1 MTTPTSNIHRTFFDL
16 PTDESSDIDQVEF
29 LANFSSEGR
38 LTWAQLL
45 ESDRVLIVSE
55 AGVGKSYEC
64 QRQQQQLWHEGESA
78 FFVELAVLA
87 TDPLESQF
95 SAEEKCR
102 FDSWLSAQTE
112 RATFFLD
119 SVDELKL
126 TQGSFELTL
135 KRFAKAL
142 AGHLARTRIVLTT
155 RPIAV
160 DRDLVYRWLPMP
172 PPVEVFVPETYF
184 ANVAMRVDS
193 RKDQANASKVPQWRF
208 VALSPLNEQQMRT
221 LATIEGIAEPAP
233 LLQAIESQ
241 NAHDFAKRPLDFI
254 ELCGD
259 WKAYSRIRSHRE
271 QVSHNIEVKLRPR
284 GDRRERLALAPERA
298 REGTERLALAA
309 LLTRRFTIW
318 RGQDRDRA
326 RGDSALDP
334 SKILADW
341 TDDELKTL
349 LERPLFGFAT
359 YGRVR
364 FHNRSVIEF
373 LAAERLR
380 GLLHKGMSTLTLKR
394 LLFVTTPVGLP
405 IVKPTM
411 QPVAAWLAPHYP
423 AIRAEVLQRDPSI
436 LLRYADPGSLD
447 LAMRTE
453 ALQQY
458 VVVYGTGGWRGQHVP
473 ALQIRRL
480 ASPDLAPVIER
491 LWAQGIENPEVS
503 ETLLELIGAG
513 KLTTCADI
521 AHAIA
526 IDTDIDVRGRMDGL
540 LALSELGDARLPHIF
555 NQFSVAPAAWP
566 AELVSATIAHLFPSH
581 MSVTQLLEALTRLQP
596 KPREIGG
603 IPTLLPLA
611 IAKARLGEGQL
622 ALLRTGLMALIE
634 PSCSW
639 HDQHYR
645 IAAQRQD
652 LVPALLVASRLQL
665 AAHMAGPELF
675 DSIVLA
681 WHLAEHDVHGSEDAK
696 TLRSAL
702 SGAEAKEREAVFWAQ
717 DRLIQRW
724 HPSKNQVAWH
734 RLSHFQDHPP
744 FDISVAR
751 DSAWVLAGLA
761 TTTRPVDERG
771 VLFELGMQFAHAGAD
786 RLDELKALV
795 PLVADAPELAERLG
809 QTIVAIERPAPE
821 PAWMREQQLRSET
834 WRRKQAKHLA
844 SWQLLWRELIEDP
857 DSAFAPDRINNTT
870 WNLWRVMSNEIR
882 DQDVIGW
889 NRGFIERVFNR
900 ETADR
905 LRGAMKDVW
914 RQDRPTVKSERSL
927 EGRNSYLMRWSMG
940 LAGIYAEAEDPDWA
954 TTLSAEEVDLAA
966 RYALLELN
974 DLPVWIDALIQV
986 RPAVVETLI
995 GRELLDELNDE
1006 NDRYSMLLQHIERSS
1021 PRVIQLF
1028 LDRIRA
1034 WLQGV
1039 LSGRADTTLLLG
1051 KLGRV
1056 AQLLLDY
1063 GTVEDGEHLRASA
1076 LARLQGEI
1084 QQNEVLFW
1092 LPILLNL
1099 DLATGV
1105 DVMERLAE
1113 PVSPAPH
1120 TAMTEWFAAMFGDR
1134 GSRNIGDL
1142 YALGSNPSLLLRLA
1156 RLAYQHVRFEHDVE
1170 HSGVYSPSARDHAEH
1185 ARSALGNALL
1195 NAKGAEAWAAKLQF
1209 SKDPLVADFR
1219 DRALAIAKEKLAEE
1233 WDAALFDEAGVVRL
1247 ERECD
1252 FAPVTRVEMAAL
1264 LEDRLADLDDL
1275 LLQDTSPR
1283 ELWRSISQERVVRRE
1298 VARALQHMARTA
1310 YIVNQEAV
1318 TGDEK
1323 ETDIRLCSTAS
1334 PQEGVIEL
1342 KLAETEY
1349 SVKDLSEALEVQLLQ
1364 KYLAPEH
1371 RRVGCL
1377 LISIATNRQWRHPSD
1392 GHLMD
1397 ITEVVALLNTQAKR
1411 LVDAVNGDVCL
1422 FVKALD
1428 LRARL

>member
-1 MTTPTSNIHRTFFDL
+1 MTTAIPDVHRTFFDL
-16 PTDESSDIDQVEF
+16 PADESSDIDQAEL

-38 LTWAQLL
+38 LTWTQLL

-64 QRQQQQLWHEGESA
+64 QRQQRQLWDDGESA

-87 TDPLESQF
+87 TDPLENQF
-95 SAEEKCR
+95 SAEEKYR
-102 FDSWLSAQTE
+102 FDGWLSAQTE

-126 TQGSFELTL
+126 TQRSFELTL
-135 KRFAKAL
+135 KRFATAL
-142 AGHLARTRIVLTT
+142 NGHLARVRIVLTT
-155 RPIAV
+155 RPISI
-160 DRDLVYRWLPMP
+160 DRDLVQRWLPMP
-172 PPVEVFVPETYF
+172 PLVEAFVPEIYF
-184 ANVAMRVDS
+184 ANVAMRIDS
-193 RKDQANASKVPQWRF
+193 SKGQAERSKAPQWRF
-208 VALSPLNEQQMRT
+208 VALSPLNHQQMHT
-221 LATIEGIAEPAP
+221 LANIEGIADPAP
-233 LLQAIESQ
+233 LLQAVESQ
-241 NAHDFAKRPLDFI
+241 HAHDFAKRPLDFI

-259 WKAYSRIRSHRE
+259 WKAHGRIRSHRE
-271 QVSHNIEVKLRPR
+271 QVNHNIEVKLRPR
-284 GDRRERLALAPERA
+284 GERRERLALAPERA
-298 REGTERLALAA
+298 REGAERLALAA

-318 RGQDRDRA
+318 HGQDDDRG

-341 TDDELKTL
+341 TGDELQTL

-373 LAAERLR
+373 LAAERLQV
-380 GLLHKGMSTLTLKR
+380 LLRKGMSTRIMKR
-394 LLFVTTPVGLP
+394 LLFVTTPVGLS

-411 QPVAAWLAPHYP
+411 QPVAAWLAPHNP
-423 AIRAEVLQRDPSI
+423 AICTEILQRDPSI
-436 LLRYADPGSLD
+436 LLRHADPGSLD

-453 ALQQY
+453 ALQHY
-458 VVVYGTGGWRGQHVP
+458 VEVYGAGGWRGQHVP
-473 ALQIRRL
+473 ALQIQRL
-480 ASPDLAPVIER
+480 ASPDLAPVIEC
-491 LWAQGIENPEVS
+491 LWAQGIENPEVR

-521 AHAIA
+521 AYAVA
-526 IDTDIDVRGRMDGL
+526 IDTEFDVRGRMEGL
-540 LALSELGDARLPHIF
+540 LALSELGDARLPHLF
-555 NQFSVAPAAWP
+555 DQFSVTPANWP
-566 AELVSATIAHLFPSH
+566 TELVSVAIAHLFPSH
-581 MSVTQLLEALTRLQP
+581 MSVMQLLEALTRLQP

-603 IPTLLPLA
+603 VPTLLPLA
-611 IAKARLGEGQL
+611 IAKARFGGGQL
-622 ALLRTGLMALIE
+622 ELLRAGLMALVE

-665 AAHMAGPELF
+665 AAHVAGPELF
-675 DSIVLA
+675 KSLVLA

-702 SGAEAKEREAVFWAQ
+702 SDAEVTEREAVFWAQ
-717 DRLIQRW
+717 DQLIQRW

-744 FDISVAR
+744 FDLSVAR
-751 DSAWVLAGLA
+751 DSAWVLAALA
-761 TTTRPVDERG
+761 STMRPVDERG
-771 VLFELGMQFAHAGAD
+771 VLLELGMQFAHAGAD

-795 PLVADAPELAERLG
+795 PLVADAPELTERLG
-809 QTIVAIERPAPE
+809 QTIVAIEHPAPE

-857 DSAFAPDRINNTT
+857 DSAFAPDRINNTA
-870 WNLWRVMSNEIR
+870 WNLWRVMRNET
-882 DQDVIGW
+882 QDRNVVGW
-889 NRGFIERVFNR
+889 NRGFIERIFNR

-905 LRGAMKDVW
+905 LREAMKGIW
-914 RQDRPTVKSERSL
+914 RQDRPTLRSERPL
-927 EGRNSYLMRWSMG
+927 EERNSYLMRWSMG
-940 LAGIYAEAEDPDWA
+940 LAGIYAEAEDPAWA
-954 TTLSAEEVDLAA
+954 TTLNAEEVDLAA

-986 RPAVVETLI
+986 QPVIVETLI

-1028 LDRIRA
+1028 LNRIRA
-1034 WLQGV
+1034 WLQGM
-1039 LSGRADTTLLLG
+1039 LSGCADTKLLSD
-1051 KLGRV
+1051 KLGRT
-1056 AQLLLDY
+1056 ARLLLEH
-1063 GTVEDGEHLRASA
+1063 GTAEDAEDLKASA
-1076 LARLQGEI
+1076 LAQLQGEA
-1084 QQNEVLFW
+1084 QQSEVLFW

-1105 DVMERLAE
+1105 DVMERLAQ

-1120 TAMTEWFAAMFGDR
+1120 TAVTEWFATVFGDH
-1134 GSRNIGDL
+1134 GNRNIGGL
-1142 YALGSNPSLLLRLA
+1142 SALGSNPSLLLRLA
-1156 RLAYQHVRFEHDVE
+1156 LLAYHHVRFEHDVK
-1170 HSGVYSPSARDHAEH
+1170 HSGVYSPGTRDHAEH
-1185 ARSALGNALL
+1185 ARSALGNVLL
-1195 NAKGAEAWAAKLQF
+1195 NAKGAEAWVAKLQF

-1233 WDAALFDEAGVVRL
+1233 WDVALFDEAGVVRL

-1252 FAPVTRVEMAAL
+1252 FAPVGTVEMAAL

-1275 LLQDTSPR
+1275 LLQDASPR
-1283 ELWRSISQERVVRRE
+1283 ELWRSISQERVLRRE
-1298 VARALQHMARTA
+1298 VARALQHMARSA

-1334 PQEGVIEL
+1334 PYVGVIEL
-1342 KLAETEY
+1342 KLAETGY

-1371 RRVGCL
+1371 RRAGCL
-1377 LISIATNRQWRHPSD
+1377 LISITSNRHWRHPGN

-1397 ITEVVALLNTQAKR
+1397 ITEVVALLNAQAKR

-1422 FVKALD
+1422 FVKTLD
-1428 LRARL
+1428 LRARV